1 MSENPSK
8 LMGAIIFLGFSAF
21 VFIAV
26 LGGFWWVTGQ

>member
-8 LMGAIIFLGFSAF
+8 LMGAVLFFGFSAL

-26 LGGFWWVTGQ
+26 LGGLWWVTGQ